1 MELEFEYEPIEY
13 KTDHSG
19 IETQTPK
26 DLPPLKDRKQQL
38 VRSLAGL
45 TVEDIR
51 STYKSLFGKI
61 ESSKK
66 KGPPNKAQLIDITA
80 EALNF
85 PGEAAFRRWFFT
97 FPPLTQR
104 ILYLAAFTDY
114 VPIPFL
120 EQENE
125 KTLVIKNST
134 YSWDKEWLFEPD
146 LRLDFLPVKIQYD
159 CPVTAIPEFLRS
171 VLSLWLVPPA
181 LSVLSACRAAELPA
195 NAGIAPWNNSTLIAD
210 AFPLLC
216 DSLRDMLHDVN
227 EAAREKILRNG
238 FKKKEINEL
247 RASTGF
253 LPFNLGEGD
262 APESIDL
269 AARFI
274 LCMNNNKVRRPDDGQ
289 EGVKTLV
296 QSFFNK
302 ESPYSHQWNQTDR
315 VFLEWAMCIDHLN
328 RTPGKYP
335 DSNRELPAAREV
347 FHDILLNIARDG
359 GWFDA
364 DYLSEYIRITGK
376 DFSFC
381 GRYLET
387 SLKVKAET
395 FMFDGLVFSGDDYY
409 DDFRPIG
416 ILRYYL
422 LVRPLFKAY
431 CYIFATLG
439 LLEIAQ
445 SVPPL
450 ARTYHDKQHPFS
462 LYDSL
467 IALRITDFG
476 RWCLGLTD
484 SRPPKPAQ
492 EYHAIADRELFLVT
506 VQGNSFERRVYLDKI
521 GRRLGE
527 NRWRIS
533 PASFIAGC
541 ANKRQITERIER
553 FKALIDRKPASHWE
567 QLFQK
572 VLDRAGIFDTHRPDI
587 LIYNL
592 PQDEALLQELLED
605 PELKHIARRVEGR
618 MLAVAARDQRKFYAL
633 LNEHGIAHF

>member
-1 MELEFEYEPIEY
+1 MELEFEYELIEH
-13 KTDHSG
+13 KTDHNE

-26 DLPPLKDRKQQL
+26 DLPPLKNRKLEL
-38 VRSLAGL
+38 VRSLNEL
-45 TVEDIR
+45 TAEYLR
-51 STYKSLFGKI
+51 GAYKSLFGKF
-61 ESSKK
+61 ESTTK
-66 KGPPNKAQLIDITA
+66 KGPPNKAQLVDITA

-85 PGEAAFRRWFFT
+85 PGEEAFRRWFYT

-104 ILYLAAFTDY
+104 ILYKAAFTDY
-114 VPIPFL
+114 LPIPLL
-120 EQENE
+120 EQESE
-125 KTLVIKNST
+125 KNLAIKNSR
-134 YSWDKEWLFEPD
+134 YSWDKEWLFDPD
-146 LRLDFLPVKIQYD
+146 LRLDFLPVKIQYG

-171 VLSLWLVPPA
+171 IFILWLVPPA
-181 LSVLSACRAAELPA
+181 LSGLSACHATELPA
-195 NAGIAPWNNSTLIAD
+195 NTGIAPWNNSTVIAE

-216 DSLRDMLHDVN
+216 DTLRDMLHDVN
-227 EAAREKILRNG
+227 ETAREKILRNG

-262 APESIDL
+262 APDSVDL

-296 QSFFNK
+296 QNFFNK

-315 VFLEWAMCIDHLN
+315 VFLEFAMCIDHLS
-328 RTPGKYP
+328 RTPGNHP
-335 DSNRELPAAREV
+335 DSNRDLPAAREL
-347 FHDILLNIARDG
+347 FHDILLHMARDG
-359 GWFDA
+359 NWFDA
-364 DYLSEYIRITGK
+364 DKLSEHIRITGK

-387 SLKVKAET
+387 SLKVKADT
-395 FMFDGLVFSGDDYY
+395 LIFNGLVFSGDDYY
-409 DDFRPIG
+409 EDFRPEG

-439 LLEIAQ
+439 LLEIVQ
-445 SVPPL
+445 SAPPL
-450 ARTYHDKQHPFS
+450 ARTYQDKHRPFS

-467 IALRITDFG
+467 IAVRITEFG

-492 EYHAIADRELFLVT
+492 EYQAIADRELFLVT

-521 GRRLGE
+521 GQRLGE

-533 PASFIAGC
+533 PASFISGC
-541 ANKRQITERIER
+541 ANKRQITERVER
-553 FKALIDRKPASHWE
+553 FKALIDRKPAPHWE

-605 PELKHIARRVEGR
+605 PELRQITRRVEGR
-618 MLAVAARDQRKFYAL
+618 MLAVAARDQRKFFAL